1 MAGEIIIGFDGTAG
15 ALAALDVA
23 VSLAKRLGVRVVVAF
38 GYQAYSPGGETR
50 DQEELL
56 RGIGEGAGKVAG
68 DRLAAAGVDSE
79 VVLVHDRPS
88 AALLEVAQQRDP
100 LMIIV
105 GSHGEGPLTGALLGS
120 VAYKLV
126 HQSRWP
132 VLVVP
137 GRA

>member
-1 MAGEIIIGFDGTAG
+1 MAGEIILGFDGTAG
-15 ALAALDVA
+15 AHAALDVA
-23 VSLAKRLGVRVVVAF
+23 ADLAKRLGVRVVVAF
-38 GYQAYSPGGETR
+38 GYRVYAPGGETR
-50 DQEELL
+50 DEEELL
-56 RGIGEGAGKVAG
+56 RSIGEGAGKVAS
-68 DRLAAAGVDSE
+68 DQLAAAGVECD

-88 AALLEVAQQRDP
+88 AALIDVAEQRDP

-105 GSHGEGPLTGALLGS
+105 GSHGEGPITGALLGS

-137 GRA
+137 GPA